1 MRVLGVGSIFR
12 CAGSEF
18 YRVYSSVQGR
28 GAPAWQLAGSY
39 RLLVTGTGAKFVLGA
54 ARSTGGEHLG
64 ERTMLKKKQLVP
76 GLAITLGLASA
87 EHGGDVQQQRA
98 AEHQYEPQF
107 DHSNLLEGW
116 SGRQRQGG
124 CGRGRR
130 RPR

>member
-1 MRVLGVGSIFR
+1 MRVLGVGSIPVCGFR
-12 CAGSEF
+12 VLQSLFERAGA
-18 YRVYSSVQGR
+18 G
-28 GAPAWQLAGSY
+28 GTPAWQLAGSY
-39 RLLVTGTGAKFVLGA
+39 WLLVTGTGAKFVLGA

-76 GLAITLGLASA
+76 GLAIWLGLASA

-107 DHSNLLEGW
+107 DHSNLLGGW